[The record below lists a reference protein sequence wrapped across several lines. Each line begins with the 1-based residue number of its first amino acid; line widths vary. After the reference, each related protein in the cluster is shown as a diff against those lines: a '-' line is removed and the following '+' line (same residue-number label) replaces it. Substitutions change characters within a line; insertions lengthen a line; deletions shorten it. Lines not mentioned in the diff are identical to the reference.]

1 MVYGTL
7 KELRKIYPFIEYKV
21 VLAYLTK
28 RKSDYYTVEPADT
41 LFPDEL
47 LKTPLKFA
55 VSKRNEIMLKLA
67 DTVVMYACMPGNTW
81 NLKAAAEDKGKRI
94 INLYN
99 ANRKQKTGAENSAP
113 KELLKDMSLRAPQGA
128 RQSVFPFKGITDSF
142 ALCAQNGISFVIAKP
157 CKLLWQ
163 SVFPAPCH
171 CEGL

>member
-1 MVYGTL
+1 MTVTFFGHRNTPDSVQPILKKTLIQLIVNEDADTFYVGNEGSFDRMVYGTL

-67 DTVVMYACMPGNTW
+67 DTVVMYACTAGSTL
-81 NLKAAAEDKGKRI
+81 NLKALAEDRGKRV
-94 INLYN
+94 INLY
-99 ANRKQKTGAENSAP
+99 KTGN
-113 KELLKDMSLRAPQGA
+113 
-128 RQSVFPFKGITDSF
+128 
-142 ALCAQNGISFVIAKP
+142 
-157 CKLLWQ
+157 
-163 SVFPAPCH
+163 
-171 CEGL
+171 

>member
-1 MVYGTL
+1 MTVTFFGHRNTPDSVQPILKKTLIQLIVNEDADTFYVGNEGSFDRMVYGTL

-67 DTVVMYACMPGNTW
+67 DTVVMYACSAGSTL
-81 NLKAAAEDKGKRI
+81 NLKALAAEDKGKRI

-99 ANRKQKTGAENSAP
+99 ADRK
-113 KELLKDMSLRAPQGA
+113 
-128 RQSVFPFKGITDSF
+128 
-142 ALCAQNGISFVIAKP
+142 
-157 CKLLWQ
+157 
-163 SVFPAPCH
+163 
-171 CEGL
+171 

>member
-1 MVYGTL
+1 MTVTFFGHRNTPDSVQPILKKTLIQLIVNEDADTFYVGNEGSFDRMVYGTL

-28 RKSDYYTVEPADT
+28 RKSDDYTVEPADT

-99 ANRKQKTGAENSAP
+99 ENRK
-113 KELLKDMSLRAPQGA
+113 
-128 RQSVFPFKGITDSF
+128 
-142 ALCAQNGISFVIAKP
+142 
-157 CKLLWQ
+157 
-163 SVFPAPCH
+163 
-171 CEGL
+171 

>member
-1 MVYGTL
+1 MTVTFFGHRNTPDSVQPILKKTLIQLIVNEDADTFYVGNEGSFDRMVYGTL

-67 DTVVMYACMPGNTW
+67 DTVVMYACTAGSTL
-81 NLKAAAEDKGKRI
+81 NLKALAEDRGKRVI
-94 INLYN
+94 KLY
-99 ANRKQKTGAENSAP
+99 KTGN
-113 KELLKDMSLRAPQGA
+113 
-128 RQSVFPFKGITDSF
+128 
-142 ALCAQNGISFVIAKP
+142 
-157 CKLLWQ
+157 
-163 SVFPAPCH
+163 
-171 CEGL
+171 

>member
-1 MVYGTL
+1 MTVTFFGHRNTPDSVQPILKKTLIQLIVNEDADTFYVGNEGSFDRMVYGTL

-67 DTVVMYACMPGNTW
+67 DTVVMYACSAGSTL
-81 NLKAAAEDKGKRI
+81 NLKALAEDRGKRVI
-94 INLYN
+94 KLY
-99 ANRKQKTGAENSAP
+99 KTGN
-113 KELLKDMSLRAPQGA
+113 
-128 RQSVFPFKGITDSF
+128 
-142 ALCAQNGISFVIAKP
+142 
-157 CKLLWQ
+157 
-163 SVFPAPCH
+163 
-171 CEGL
+171 

>member
-1 MVYGTL
+1 MTVTFFGRRNTPDSVQPILKKTLIQLIVNEDADTFYVGNEGSFDRMVYGTL

-67 DTVVMYACMPGNTW
+67 DTVVMYACMSGNTW

-99 ANRKQKTGAENSAP
+99 ADRK
-113 KELLKDMSLRAPQGA
+113 
-128 RQSVFPFKGITDSF
+128 
-142 ALCAQNGISFVIAKP
+142 
-157 CKLLWQ
+157 
-163 SVFPAPCH
+163 
-171 CEGL
+171 